1 MSAYLVGLAR
11 KARLY
16 SSTRKNVLWV
26 LVDCCHEDGTR
37 IFPSLRTLAEDS
49 ECSVSTARR
58 TLKEFCRVGLLRRVR
73 EGGNGPRSTAHY
85 ELDVE
90 MLLLLRRPDT
100 WPALEAASL
109 HEPMNDSDDD
119 DEPGHAPDEGQKAG
133 PCENKGVTVEG
144 FHRDSLPNRALRV
157 PSDDTQPL
165 KRTLN
170 EREGV
175 RTHEDAP
182 ASEGEPLPDAPD
194 VQPLPTPTFEDFLGA
209 YPNAMGD
216 SRARQ
221 RSAWEGVPF
230 AERRAAIDGIGAYF
244 AERKAAGLKSR
255 LSSEQYLLGR
265 NWVGLEAKAAARQAV
280 QASGVPVTFD
290 GWTTNWWLLLLDRA
304 LSGKPLGFWM
314 AQAEAKKPFSATQ
327 AEIGAASR
335 RVGDLKPFVCTGPEL
350 AAWRPW
356 LAAKGARI
364 PVFEGS
370 FRVFLPSETPPGGRR
385 EAGDDD
391 VALG

>member
-16 SSTRKNVLWV
+16 SGTRKNVLWV

-37 IFPSLRTLAEDS
+37 IFPSLRTLAEDA

-73 EGGNGPRSTAHY
+73 EGGNGPRSTAQY

-90 MLLLLRRPDT
+90 LLLSLRRPET

-109 HEPMNDSDDD
+109 HEPLSDGD
-119 DEPGHAPDEGQKAG
+119 DEADADHVSDASPPAA
-133 PCENKGVTVEG
+133 PCENKGVTVEALHHG
-144 FHRDSLPNRALRV
+144 SLPPASLRV
-157 PSDDTQPL
+157 PSGDTQPL
-165 KRTLN
+165 SRTLN

-175 RTHEDAP
+175 RTHENAP
-182 ASEGEPLPDAPD
+182 ASEGERLPA
-194 VQPLPTPTFEDFLGA
+194 PTFEDFLSA
-209 YPNAMGD
+209 YPNALGD
-216 SRARQ
+216 NRVKQ
-221 RSAWEGVPF
+221 RSAWEAVPF
-230 AERRAAIDGIGAYF
+230 HQRRLAIDGIGAYL
-244 AERKAAGLKSR
+244 AERKAGGLKSR
-255 LSSEQYLLGR
+255 LSSEQYLAGR
-265 NWVGLEAKAAARQAV
+265 CWIGLEAKAAVRQAT
-280 QASGVPVTFD
+280 QAAGAPVTFD

-304 LSGKPLGFWM
+304 ISGKPLGFWM
-314 AQAEAKKPFSATQ
+314 AQAEARKPFSATQ
-327 AEIGAASR
+327 AEIAAANR
-335 RVGDLKPFVCTGPEL
+335 RVGDLKPFVCTGPQL

-370 FRVFLPSETPPGGRR
+370 FRVFLPSETPPGGRHD
-385 EAGDDD
+385 AGDDD